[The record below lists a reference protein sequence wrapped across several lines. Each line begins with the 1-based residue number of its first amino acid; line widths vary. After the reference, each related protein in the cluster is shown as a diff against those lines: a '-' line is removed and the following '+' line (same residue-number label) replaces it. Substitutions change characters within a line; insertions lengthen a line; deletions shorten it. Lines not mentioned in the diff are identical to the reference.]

1 MYFAHLKFILFKMKR
16 ITLLAFLLSVFIVN
30 AQDPNILWDLTIGG
44 GEDDR
49 LFSINK
55 TTDGG
60 YILGGISESGISGD
74 KTENKIGFLDY
85 WVVKLDEN
93 GFIQWQN
100 TIGGNYL
107 DTLRKV
113 FQTTDG
119 GYIIGGYSSSAISGD
134 KSENVIGSEDYW
146 VVKLN
151 SSGTIEW
158 ENTIGGNGEDLLYDI
173 KQTDDNGYI
182 LAGTSDSDISFDKTE
197 SSKGGKDYWLVKL
210 NSLGIKE
217 WDKTIGGNSG
227 DILYSISFT
236 SDNGLI
242 LGGHSASDIS
252 GDKTENN
259 IGLSDY
265 WVLKL
270 DSSYNIEWQN
280 TIGGNDT
287 DTMES
292 VIEDNDGGFILA
304 GNSLSNISGDK
315 TENSNGIYDL
325 WVVKLD
331 NLGNIIWQNTLGGNA
346 SDFLRALTLSNDGGC
361 IVTGSSQSNISGD
374 KNENTLGWADYWV
387 LKINSNGI
395 LTGQNTIGGFG
406 ADASFSILQDTDGG
420 FVIGGASDS
429 SISGDKTQN
438 SQGSFDY
445 WVVKIDGTLGIT
457 ETLLSKGITLYPNPA
472 KNTLQLNTQDKTIN
486 QINIY
491 TMSGSKVLQ
500 LEVDTISPTV
510 DVSGLASGVYFVQLY
525 SGKNVALKKFIKE

>member
-1 MYFAHLKFILFKMKR
+1 
-16 ITLLAFLLSVFIVN
+16 
-30 AQDPNILWDLTIGG
+30 
-44 GEDDR
+44 
-49 LFSINK
+49 
-55 TTDGG
+55 
-60 YILGGISESGISGD
+60 
-74 KTENKIGFLDY
+74 
-85 WVVKLDEN
+85 
-93 GFIQWQN
+93 
-100 TIGGNYL
+100 
-107 DTLRKV
+107 
-113 FQTTDG
+113 
-119 GYIIGGYSSSAISGD
+119 
-134 KSENVIGSEDYW
+134 GSEDYW

-457 ETLLSKGITLYPNPA
+457 
-472 KNTLQLNTQDKTIN
+472 
-486 QINIY
+486 
-491 TMSGSKVLQ
+491 
-500 LEVDTISPTV
+500 
-510 DVSGLASGVYFVQLY
+510 
-525 SGKNVALKKFIKE
+525 

>member
-197 SSKGGKDYWLVKL
+197 SSKGGKDYWLV
-210 NSLGIKE
+210 
-217 WDKTIGGNSG
+217 
-227 DILYSISFT
+227 
-236 SDNGLI
+236 
-242 LGGHSASDIS
+242 
-252 GDKTENN
+252 
-259 IGLSDY
+259 
-265 WVLKL
+265 
-270 DSSYNIEWQN
+270 
-280 TIGGNDT
+280 
-287 DTMES
+287 
-292 VIEDNDGGFILA
+292 
-304 GNSLSNISGDK
+304 
-315 TENSNGIYDL
+315 
-325 WVVKLD
+325 
-331 NLGNIIWQNTLGGNA
+331 
-346 SDFLRALTLSNDGGC
+346 
-361 IVTGSSQSNISGD
+361 
-374 KNENTLGWADYWV
+374 
-387 LKINSNGI
+387 
-395 LTGQNTIGGFG
+395 
-406 ADASFSILQDTDGG
+406 
-420 FVIGGASDS
+420 
-429 SISGDKTQN
+429 
-438 SQGSFDY
+438 
-445 WVVKIDGTLGIT
+445 
-457 ETLLSKGITLYPNPA
+457 
-472 KNTLQLNTQDKTIN
+472 
-486 QINIY
+486 
-491 TMSGSKVLQ
+491 
-500 LEVDTISPTV
+500 
-510 DVSGLASGVYFVQLY
+510 
-525 SGKNVALKKFIKE
+525 

>member
-1 MYFAHLKFILFKMKR
+1 
-16 ITLLAFLLSVFIVN
+16 
-30 AQDPNILWDLTIGG
+30 

-346 SDFLRALTLSNDGGC
+346 SDFLRALTL
-361 IVTGSSQSNISGD
+361 
-374 KNENTLGWADYWV
+374 
-387 LKINSNGI
+387 
-395 LTGQNTIGGFG
+395 
-406 ADASFSILQDTDGG
+406 
-420 FVIGGASDS
+420 
-429 SISGDKTQN
+429 
-438 SQGSFDY
+438 
-445 WVVKIDGTLGIT
+445 
-457 ETLLSKGITLYPNPA
+457 
-472 KNTLQLNTQDKTIN
+472 
-486 QINIY
+486 
-491 TMSGSKVLQ
+491 
-500 LEVDTISPTV
+500 
-510 DVSGLASGVYFVQLY
+510 
-525 SGKNVALKKFIKE
+525 